1 MTDRLGILVRRLR
14 TQAGLTQEQ
23 MAERSGVSVR
33 TIRRLE
39 TGKASDHRL
48 GTVNLLADALEL
60 GVEDRRQLAAVLAPA
75 NSSPIPLQG
84 KANGDSGRPF
94 EPESEPE
101 SEPEV
106 VSEVVS
112 EVDRMLAGAA
122 AELAREVGRRWQKE
136 EEQRRVHDP
145 FPLPVRWTRAPAR
158 LTDHAENIQ
167 RLPPGVRPEP
177 MEAAGDLRSV
187 AEAYRGFPSGR
198 LVILG
203 RAGSGKSIMAIR
215 LVLDLLGGSGPYRSR
230 RVPVIFGVGAWDA
243 TAVALRDWLVDLL

>member
-39 TGKASDHRL
+39 TGKAADHRL
-48 GTVNLLADALEL
+48 GTVNLLADALDL
-60 GVEDRRQLAAVLAPA
+60 GAEDRRQLAAVLAPA
-75 NSSPIPLQG
+75 HPSPIPLQG
-84 KANGDSGRPF
+84 KVNGDSGVGADFDSDGPF
-94 EPESEPE
+94 EPEPEPEQEPEPEPE
-101 SEPEV
+101 SE
-106 VSEVVS
+106 
-112 EVDRMLAGAA
+112 VDRVLAGAA

-145 FPLPVRWTRAPAR
+145 FPLPVRWNRAPAR

-177 MEAAGDLRSV
+177 MEPAGDLRSV
-187 AEAYRGFPSGR
+187 AEAHRGFRP
-198 LVILG
+198 
-203 RAGSGKSIMAIR
+203 
-215 LVLDLLGGSGPYRSR
+215 GG
-230 RVPVIFGVGAWDA
+230 W
-243 TAVALRDWLVDLL
+243 

>member
-39 TGKASDHRL
+39 TGKAADHRL
-48 GTVNLLADALEL
+48 GTVNLLADALDL
-60 GVEDRRQLAAVLAPA
+60 GAEDRRQLASVLAPA
-75 NSSPIPLQG
+75 HPSPIPLQG
-84 KANGDSGRPF
+84 KANGDSDVGADPDSHGKGEWDSEPVRGP
-94 EPESEPE
+94 EPEPA
-101 SEPEV
+101 
-106 VSEVVS
+106 S
-112 EVDRMLAGAA
+112 EVDRVLAGAA

-145 FPLPVRWTRAPAR
+145 FPLPVRWNRAPAR

-177 MEAAGDLRSV
+177 MEPAGDLRSV
-187 AEAYRGFPSGR
+187 AEAYRGIPSGR

-215 LVLDLLGGSGPYRSR
+215 LVLDLLGGSGPAGFR
-230 RVPVIFGVGAWDA
+230 
-243 TAVALRDWLVDLL
+243 

>member
-39 TGKASDHRL
+39 TGKAADHRL
-48 GTVNLLADALEL
+48 GTVNLLADALDL
-60 GVEDRRQLAAVLAPA
+60 GTEDRRQLAAVLAPA
-75 NSSPIPLQG
+75 HPSPIPLQG
-84 KANGDSGRPF
+84 KVNGDSSGPF
-94 EPESEPE
+94 EPEPEPEPELESEPEPE
-101 SEPEV
+101 SE
-106 VSEVVS
+106 S
-112 EVDRMLAGAA
+112 EVDRVLAGAA

-145 FPLPVRWTRAPAR
+145 FPLPVRWNRAPAR

-177 MEAAGDLRSV
+177 MEPAGDLRSV
-187 AEAYRGFPSGR
+187 AEAYRGIPSGR

-215 LVLDLLGGSGPYRSR
+215 LVLDLLGGGGPARAPG
-230 RVPVIFGVGAWDA
+230 VTGFFCVGAGEA
-243 TAVALRDWLVDLL
+243 PGGGVREGGE